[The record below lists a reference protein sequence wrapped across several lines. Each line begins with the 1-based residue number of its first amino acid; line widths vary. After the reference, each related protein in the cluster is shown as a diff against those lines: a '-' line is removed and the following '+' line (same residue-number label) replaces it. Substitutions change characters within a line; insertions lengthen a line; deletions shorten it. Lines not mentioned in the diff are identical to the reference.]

1 MKKVLVAALLFLLSS
16 LAVAQQEYVGRYDA
30 YGGFSY
36 LSAPDIGLGQWGFN
50 TQVGVNVKRWLAFGF
65 DYSVQTG
72 STSLRPDELNG
83 ATLAR
88 LAPLIQAVYEQDPT
102 YGALYVP
109 FDATTQ
115 TFAAGPQLEYR
126 HFKRFTLFVHPSIGA
141 IHENISLK
149 AHDAVTTG
157 LLEELPVLGVAPG
170 PNLRDTTYFYGV
182 GGGADFNAT
191 KHLHFRCDLEY
202 VHTFLFS
209 DLLAQPRNAIRV
221 SAGPTVN
228 FGGNVAK

>member
-1 MKKVLVAALLFLLSS
+1 MKKMLVAALLFCLSAV
-16 LAVAQQEYVGRYDA
+16 AVAQQDYVGRYDA

-83 ATLAR
+83 ATLAK
-88 LAPLIQAVYEQDPT
+88 LAPVLPELPA
-102 YGALYVP
+102 GFYVP

-126 HFKRFTLFVHPSIGA
+126 HFKRFTLFIHPSIGA
-141 IHENISLK
+141 IHEHINLETSPEVSPALLSGLE
-149 AHDAVTTG
+149 G
-157 LLEELPVLGVAPG
+157 LLGVKG
-170 PNLRDTTYFYGV
+170 SSLSNTTYFYGV

-191 KHLHFRCDLEY
+191 KHLHFRCDVEY

>member
-1 MKKVLVAALLFLLSS
+1 MKKVLVAALLFFLSAV
-16 LAVAQQEYVGRYDA
+16 AVAQQDYVGRYDA

-36 LSAPDIGLGQWGFN
+36 LSAPDIRLGQWGFN
-50 TQVGVNVKRWLAFGF
+50 TQEGVNVKRWLAFGF
-65 DYSVQTG
+65 DYSIQTG
-72 STSLRPDELNG
+72 STTLRPGELND
-83 ATLAR
+83 ATLAK
-88 LAPLIQAVYEQDPT
+88 LAPLVSGLPAGYN
-102 YGALYVP
+102 LFVP

-141 IHENISLK
+141 IHESIDLK
-149 AHDAVTTG
+149 AHDTITAE
-157 LLEELPVLGVAPG
+157 LLAALPELGVAAG
-170 PNLRDTTYFYGV
+170 PKLHDTTYFYGV

-221 SAGPTVN
+221 SVGPTFN
-228 FGGNVAK
+228 FGGNVAQ

>member
-1 MKKVLVAALLFLLSS
+1 MKKILVAALLFCLSS
-16 LAVAQQEYVGRYDA
+16 FAVAQQDYVGRFEG

-36 LSAPDIGLGQWGFN
+36 LSSPDIGLGQQGFN

-72 STSLRPDELNG
+72 SATLVPNELNV
-83 ATLAR
+83 ATLTK
-88 LAPLIQAVYEQDPT
+88 LAPLVSGLPAGYS
-102 YGALYVP
+102 LYVP

-115 TFAAGPQLEYR
+115 TFAAGPQLAYR
-126 HFKRFTLFVHPSIGA
+126 HFKRFTLLLHPSIGA
-141 IHENISLK
+141 IHENITLK
-149 AHDAVTTG
+149 AHDVVTTE
-157 LLEELPVLGVAPG
+157 LLAALPELGVASG

-182 GGGADFNAT
+182 GGGADLNAT

-209 DLLAQPRNAIRV
+209 GLLAQPRNAIRV
-221 SAGPTVN
+221 SVGPVLT